1 MIIKNNMYLDKLF
14 NILEIVVKSGNGLT
28 VKKISE
34 ISNIPKP
41 SCYKLVNDLVKNNL
55 LKKLNQ
61 NKYVLGERLKQI
73 ARLDLQDIDVKF
85 ISKPLL
91 QKSANDFEVTFFL
104 SRLRDQGVEIIY
116 VETPTKSK
124 ISYFTRVYKENGY
137 GIFLWCC

>member
-55 LKKLNQ
+55 LKKLNK

-73 ARLDLQDIDVKF
+73 ARLDLKDIDVKF
-85 ISKPLL
+85 ISKH
-91 QKSANDFEVTFFL
+91 SESFV
-104 SRLRDQGVEIIY
+104 
-116 VETPTKSK
+116 K
-124 ISYFTRVYKENGY
+124 IN
-137 GIFLWCC
+137 